1 MKRSK
6 EIAALIT
13 LLFVFLIGLWL
24 TNATLQWNPAKQWP
38 PEPEPY
44 IELALEE
51 EETFVEPEP
60 IPLPEKVPGDMSAPA
75 QIEETQHVDSKLAP
89 ETGTS
94 IVNAGKKATPAK
106 EVTTKKES
114 PVKVAE
120 TKEQPKQQGPAV
132 DTKKAAQEATAKKT
146 NASVSNA
153 FANASAKNNAN
164 SGKNDD
170 GKSGTTTGNT
180 ASAGPSNS
188 TSVTAGVSN
197 GTVGG
202 GWQFPAYSNKIQSSV
217 TGTVVLSLTIDKT
230 GKVTSAKV
238 IGGKAPAGSNK
249 DVQTRCINEA
259 RSKRFTRT
267 GTAEAPDESTATL
280 TFIFK

>member
-1 MKRSK
+1 
-6 EIAALIT
+6 
-13 LLFVFLIGLWL
+13 VFLIALWL
-24 TNATLQWNPAKQWP
+24 TNATLQWNPAKPWP

-44 IELALEE
+44 IELAVEE

-60 IPLPEKVPGDMSAPA
+60 IPIPEKVPGDLSAPA
-75 QIEETQHVDSKLAP
+75 QLDETKHVDSKLAP

-114 PVKVAE
+114 TVKA
-120 TKEQPKQQGPAV
+120 TTPKEQPKEQGPAV
-132 DTKKAAQEATAKKT
+132 DTKKATQEATAKKT

-164 SGKNDD
+164 TGKGDE
-170 GKSGTTTGNT
+170 GKSGRTDGQTN
-180 ASAGPSNS
+180 SAGPSNS
-188 TSVTAGVSN
+188 NSVTAGVSK

-202 GWQFPAYSNKIQSSV
+202 GWRFPEYSNKIPSSV
-217 TGTVVLSLTIDKT
+217 TGSVILSLTIDKN
-230 GKVTSAKV
+230 GNVTAAKV
-238 IGGKAPAGSNK
+238 IGGKAPAGSNSA
-249 DVQTRCINEA
+249 VQSRCIAEA
-259 RSKRFTRT
+259 KSKRFIHS
-267 GTAEAPDESTATL
+267 GNGEAPDEANATL